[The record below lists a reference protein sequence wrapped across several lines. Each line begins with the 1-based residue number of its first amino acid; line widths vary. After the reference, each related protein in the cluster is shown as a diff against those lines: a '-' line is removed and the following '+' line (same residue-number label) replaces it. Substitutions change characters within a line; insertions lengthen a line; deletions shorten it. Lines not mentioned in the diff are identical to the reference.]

1 MPVEPVLE
9 HSGSHLSKY
18 DEVPQELHRAMLR
31 LNFPSSYVVV
41 GAYRLF
47 TDKSLYVPAWNK
59 CRNGARRGLICGFA
73 WMCASYSIQRRIIK
87 AALTNPSSIFS
98 VRYITRFEETADDLS
113 HETLLGFKLPFSI
126 STYVAI
132 LLVGSQVTSII
143 SFFVARNIRIVR
155 KRVWDQT
162 VASRGKGPDFW
173 QPYVEEWDSP
183 PVVNERWG
191 RLDRMF
197 KMWLWRV
204 IIQKVILLPLSLYP
218 FVGTFIAAAFKSL
231 RTAQDL
237 HKPVSPHF
245 RLLLVNTDSRG
256 KYFTT
261 KKMTSHQEAVF
272 IEERKW
278 DYRSMHDISLLACLL
293 TSRLVFGFVAALLEG
308 LPIVGLVFTISNRIG
323 AAMWAHDLEKRQHYV
338 AAQRRTSVIDPRTG
352 FEAVQT

>member
-9 HSGSHLSKY
+9 HSVSHSSKY

-59 CRNGARRGLICGFA
+59 CRNGVRRGMICGFA
-73 WMCASYSIQRRIIK
+73 WMCTSYSIQRRIIK
-87 AALTNPSSIFS
+87 AAITNPSSIFS
-98 VRYITRFEETADDLS
+98 
-113 HETLLGFKLPFSI
+113 TLLGLKLPFSI

-143 SFFVARNIRIVR
+143 SFFVARNIRVAR
-155 KRVWDQT
+155 QRVWDQT

-183 PVVNERWG
+183 PVVNERPG

-197 KMWLWRV
+197 KMWFWKL

-218 FVGTFIAAAFKSL
+218 FVGTFIAAAFKGLS
-231 RTAQDL
+231 TAQDL
-237 HKPVSPHF
+237 HKP
-245 RLLLVNTDSRG
+245 
-256 KYFTT
+256 YFAT
-261 KKMTSHQEAVF
+261 KKMTAHQEAVF

-278 DYRSMHDISLLACLL
+278 DYRM
-293 TSRLVFGFVAALLEG
+293 FGFVAALLEG
-308 LPIVGLVFTISNRIG
+308 LPIVGLVFTVSNRIG

-338 AAQRRTSVIDPRTG
+338 AAQRRTSIAGRSTG

>member
-18 DEVPQELHRAMLR
+18 DEVPQDLHRAMLR

-47 TDKSLYVPAWNK
+47 TDKSLYVPAWDK

-73 WMCASYSIQRRIIK
+73 WICASYSIQRRIIK
-87 AALTNPSSIFS
+87 AATRNPSSIFS
-98 VRYITRFEETADDLS
+98 VRYITRFEETAGDLS
-113 HETLLGFKLPFSI
+113 HETFLGFKLPFSI
-126 STYVAI
+126 STYVTI

-162 VASRGKGPDFW
+162 VASRGK
-173 QPYVEEWDSP
+173 EWDSP

-191 RLDRMF
+191 RLDRML
-197 KMWLWRV
+197 KMWFWKA

-231 RTAQDL
+231 RIAQDL
-237 HKPVSPHF
+237 HKPA
-245 RLLLVNTDSRG
+245 
-256 KYFTT
+256 
-261 KKMTSHQEAVF
+261 HQEAIF

-278 DYRSMHDISLLACLL
+278 DYR
-293 TSRLVFGFVAALLEG
+293 TFGFVAALLEG
-308 LPIVGLVFTISNRIG
+308 LPIIGLVFTVSNRIG

-338 AAQRRTSVIDPRTG
+338 AAQRPTSAIGSSTG
-352 FEAVQT
+352 FEAVQS

>member
-9 HSGSHLSKY
+9 NSGSHLSKY

-73 WMCASYSIQRRIIK
+73 WICASYSIQRRIIK
-87 AALTNPSSIFS
+87 AAVTNPSSIFS

-113 HETLLGFKLPFSI
+113 HETLLGFRLPFSI

-143 SFFVARNIRIVR
+143 NFFVARNIRVVR
-155 KRVWDQT
+155 RRVWDQT
-162 VASRGKGPDFW
+162 VASRGKGPEFW
-173 QPYVEEWDSP
+173 QPYIEEWDSP
-183 PVVNERWG
+183 PVVNERWD

-197 KMWLWRV
+197 KMWFWKV

-237 HKPVSPHF
+237 HKP
-245 RLLLVNTDSRG
+245 
-256 KYFTT
+256 YFAT
-261 KKMTSHQEAVF
+261 KKMTAHQEAVF
-272 IEERKW
+272 VEERKW
-278 DYRSMHDISLLACLL
+278 DYRM
-293 TSRLVFGFVAALLEG
+293 FGFVAALLEG
-308 LPIVGLVFTISNRIG
+308 LPIVGLVFTVSNRIG

-338 AAQRRTSVIDPRTG
+338 AAQRRTSVTSPSAG
-352 FEAVQT
+352 SEAVRT